1 MKTKLLFATLLLL
14 AISWQQTNAQTVLPE
29 MTKAIT
35 GDRIENVYNGTDSIS
50 SSIKFKKRNSFLILM
65 NMEYEVLIARGDCT
79 PQLADTTNIKKQVK
93 EFLLNADR
101 KEEDAE
107 YIKMELP
114 ILGERE
120 VISRDHCIMIMVH
133 ESMID
138 SASNSIDYLSKDHP
152 HIIEQLYGAYNEI
165 RDEFAIKE
173 FNKPFDQCNEEQKN
187 VCRIAYPCMI
197 LSHERSHERY
207 ATVPP
212 PPGAEYKL
220 ITTDSISGYVINEER
235 EDSITYRIC
244 HETATLE
251 LGGNG
256 CIDAY
261 TIGKLNENI
270 NVGYVKNL
278 IIGPDV
284 SEYNYSFFLSSLVS
298 ITVDKENKVY
308 DSRENCNAIIET
320 KTNTMIMG
328 CESTFIPNGV
338 EIIKDNCL
346 RDLRNIHIPA
356 SVKLIEDSGN
366 LYADSITVDKENK
379 VYDSR
384 ENCNAIIETETNTMI
399 MGCWNTFIPN
409 GVEIIKEDCLQNLEN
424 IHIPASVKLIEDSG
438 NSLLANSITVDK
450 ENKVYDSRENCN
462 AIIETETNTM
472 IMGCES
478 TFIPNGV
485 EIIKDNC

>member
-35 GDRIENVYNGTDSIS
+35 GDRIENVCNGTDSIS
-50 SSIKFKKRNSFLILM
+50 SSIKLKKRNSFLIFM
-65 NMEYEVLIARGDCT
+65 NMKYEVLIARGGCT
-79 PQLADTTNIKKQVK
+79 PQSADTTDIKKQVK

-120 VISRDHCIMIMVH
+120 VISRDHCIMVMVH

-197 LSHERSHERY
+197 LSRGSY

-256 CIDAY
+256 CIDTY
-261 TIGKLNENI
+261 TIIKLGENI
-270 NVGYVKNL
+270 NVRYVKNL

-284 SEYNYSFFLSSLVS
+284 SEYKYSFFLRPVS

-346 RDLRNIHIPA
+346 LKLRNIHIPA
-356 SVKLIEDSGN
+356 SVKLIEGWGN
-366 LYADSITVDKENK
+366 LDAYSITVDKENK

-384 ENCNAIIETETNTMI
+384 ENCNAIIETETNKVLFE
-399 MGCWNTFIPN
+399 CKNTVVPK
-409 GVEIIKEDCLQNLEN
+409 GVVVRK
-424 IHIPASVKLIEDSG
+424 
-438 NSLLANSITVDK
+438 NSI
-450 ENKVYDSRENCN
+450 
-462 AIIETETNTM
+462 
-472 IMGCES
+472 
-478 TFIPNGV
+478 FW
-485 EIIKDNC
+485 